1 MTERSIISAAELR
14 RRAAVAK
21 SSLSACTLCERRCG
35 VNRLAGE
42 RAPCGLGDQ
51 TYCFKR
57 HLSMAEEVELVPSYM
72 VYLGGC
78 NFRCGFCVQAPVC
91 FDPARGQLVDP
102 VAMATHCIQ
111 LVARGVKSINL
122 LGGEPSLH
130 VHTILE
136 VAAAAADLGHV
147 LPLVLNSNFYMTPEV
162 LDLLDGVVS
171 VYLADYKFG
180 NNACAARIAG
190 VDRYVEVLERNLLA
204 ARDHAARNGAAMLIR
219 HLLMPGHAECC
230 LAPVARFVAA
240 HVPNATF
247 HVMDS
252 YVPAWRAVNA
262 ASMYP
267 ELAGLLGET
276 DREAAAGVLSSVRLT
291 REGALL

>member
-1 MTERSIISAAELR
+1 MA
-14 RRAAVAK
+14 RA
-21 SSLSACTLCERRCG
+21 SLSACTLCERRCG
-35 VNRLAGE
+35 VDRLAGE
-42 RAPCGLGDQ
+42 RAPCGLGEQ

-57 HLSMAEEVELVPSYM
+57 HLSMAEEVELLPSYM

-91 FDPARGQLVDP
+91 FDPARGELVNP
-102 VAMATHCIQ
+102 AALAAHCIE
-111 LVARGVKSINL
+111 LVARGAKSINL

-130 VHTILE
+130 MHTILE

-204 ARDHAARNGAAMLIR
+204 AHAHATRNGATMLVR

-230 LAPVARFVAA
+230 LAPVARFVESHLPTAA
-240 HVPNATF
+240 F

-252 YVPAWRAVNA
+252 YVPAWRAANA
-262 ASMYP
+262 LAAYP
-267 ELAGLLGET
+267 ELASVLSEA
-276 DREAAAGVLSSVRLT
+276 DRQTAAGVLASVKLT